1 MTRNKITKPTIHA
14 IIQKKCLVQIPKSID
29 SVADLQRSLTP
40 VQAGRHYK
48 TKERK
53 EGKLIA

>member
-1 MTRNKITKPTIHA
+1 MTRNKITKPTIQA

-40 VQAGRHYK
+40 EQCR
-48 TKERK
+48 TT
-53 EGKLIA
+53 L